1 MLKTQVWTVNTIGG
15 KMSYSQKRRGC
26 NKSSDKSLNK
36 VQELDCKINQSI
48 NKRLY
53 DKYLHQHL

>member
-36 VQELDCKINQSI
+36 VQELDCKINQ
-48 NKRLY
+48 
-53 DKYLHQHL
+53 